1 MSYTNYIQAIN
12 DLLLRYNLD
21 LDPPVTEDDLGF
33 RNPASAKLPVVTDDL
48 TEKRRITARLTRAI
62 SPPIPKGE
70 FYHYTSFSAAE
81 EILNTKILRLTS
93 LMKRVAENEIV
104 QFLEDFN
111 LVYPL
116 SNDPET
122 GKPRYSTSIAN
133 NIFYTSFTDTSL
145 SEKEEEYFWNCFAG
159 MNGVRLK
166 FRIELYS
173 GCLRRMVYGS
183 DITKWASFFREL
195 NELTERELSKPFF
208 YGDSAI
214 VCALLLPKAY
224 RAEKETRL
232 ITYRCCGLPLE
243 KDGGIEFLKLSFGH
257 NEAIGVNLQLV
268 EIQTN
273 QQITNSCGATVVPR
287 S

>member
-12 DLLLRYNLD
+12 DLLVRYNLD

-33 RNPASAKLPVVTDDL
+33 RNPVSAELPVVTDDL
-48 TEKRRITARLTRAI
+48 KERRITVRLTRAI

-93 LMKRVAENEIV
+93 LTKRVEENEIV
-104 QFLEDFN
+104 QFFEDFN

-116 SNDPET
+116 SNDPKT
-122 GKPRYSTSIAN
+122 LKPHYLSIAN

-145 SEKEEEYFWNCFAG
+145 SEEEEYFWNFFAG
-159 MNGVRLK
+159 MDGVRLK
-166 FRIELYS
+166 FRIKLRS
-173 GCLRRMVYGS
+173 GWLRRMVYGA
-183 DITKWASFFREL
+183 DITKYASFYREL
-195 NELTERELSKPFF
+195 NELTEREFCKPFF
-208 YGDSAI
+208 YGDAAI
-214 VCALLLPKAY
+214 VCALLLPKPY
-224 RAEKETRL
+224 QAEKETRL
-232 ITYRCCGLPLE
+232 ITDRCCGLPLD

-257 NEAIGVNLQLV
+257 NVAIGVNLQLV

-273 QQITNSCGATVVPR
+273 QKITNNCGATVVPR
-287 S
+287 F